1 MPAVLRTP
9 RSQWVSAAAEA
20 LAAGGVEAVRVES
33 LSASIGVTKGSFYA
47 HFRTREQLLTE
58 VLDDWERRS
67 TDDVLAQVGSPDAD
81 VVDRINDAGALTFSQ
96 ELVPLDLAVR
106 GWARRDAEV
115 RARLRRVDNA
125 RMEFLREQFGSFVSD
140 PDEVE
145 ARSILAFT
153 LAIGSH
159 FLAADLNGRGKQD
172 ALANA
177 GRRVLFRREH
187 PVSD

>member
-1 MPAVLRTP
+1 MPAAMRTP
-9 RSQWVSAAAEA
+9 RARWVSAAAEA

-33 LSASIGVTKGSFYA
+33 LAASIGVTKGGFYA
-47 HFRTREQLLTE
+47 HFRNREQLLGE

-67 TDDVLAQVGSPDAD
+67 TDDVLAQIASEVTDATEA
-81 VVDRINDAGALTFSQ
+81 ISDAGALTFSQ

-106 GWARRDAEV
+106 NWARRDAEV
-115 RARLRRVDNA
+115 RVRLRRVDNA
-125 RMEFLREQFGSFVSD
+125 RMDFLREQFGSFVSD

-159 FLAADLNGRGKQD
+159 FLAADLNGVGKQE
-172 ALANA
+172 ALASA
-177 GRRVLFRREH
+177 GRRLLFGREQ
-187 PVSD
+187 PS